1 MSAIKPDDWFTEMI
15 RDSAIGKNFVASNER
30 IRSEIIESGVQI
42 TGPELISRGMKS
54 SSVGDILAYCFMSLQ
69 AFDLLLEKGVSKEDV
84 DTFKDETLKLFRTK
98 FPETLI
104 N

>member
-1 MSAIKPDDWFTEMI
+1 MSSIGSDDWFTKMI
-15 RDSAIGKNFVASNER
+15 RDSDIGKKFVDSNER
-30 IRSEIIESGVQI
+30 IRSQIIESGVQI

-84 DTFKDETLKLFRTK
+84 DKFKDETLKLFQTK